1 MKRISFADTRC
12 SLAQSL
18 DMIGEWWTLLI
29 IREAYFGTRRFS
41 DFQTHL
47 GIARNV
53 LSERLDRLVENEIL
67 QRVPVTPSSKR
78 AHYRLTEKGRD
89 LVAVVI
95 SLVQWGDRWVM
106 GPDNAPIRM
115 VDRATGEDIADVQV
129 QAKDGRPLGL
139 YDIGLE
145 PGPGADDA
153 IRDRFSESVTD
164 SGAVRWRIRRHM
176 AA

>member
-153 IRDRFSESVTD
+153 IRDRFSEAVTD

>member
-153 IRDRFSESVTD
+153 IRDRFSEAVTE

>member
-1 MKRISFADTRC
+1 MKRISFANTQC

-29 IREAYFGTRRFS
+29 VREAYFGTRRFS
-41 DFQTHL
+41 DFQSQL

-53 LSERLDRLVENEIL
+53 LSERLDRLVANDIL
-67 QRVPVTPSSKR
+67 HRVPVTTQSKR

-89 LVAVVI
+89 LIAVVI
-95 SLVQWGDRWVM
+95 ALIQWGDRWIM

-115 VDRATGEDIADVQV
+115 VDRGSGEDIDALQV
-129 QAKDGRPLGL
+129 RAKDGRALEL
-139 YDIGLE
+139 QDIRLE

-153 IRDRFSESVTD
+153 IRDRFGEAITN
-164 SGAVRWRIRRHM
+164 SGAVRWRVRRHV
-176 AA
+176 AT

>member
-41 DFQTHL
+41 DFQSHL

-53 LSERLDRLVENEIL
+53 LSERLDRLVANDIL
-67 QRVPVTPSSKR
+67 QRVPVSPGSKR
-78 AHYRLTEKGRD
+78 AHYRLSEKGRD
-89 LVAVVI
+89 LVTVVI
-95 SLVQWGDRWVM
+95 ALVQWGDRWVM
-106 GPDNAPIRM
+106 GPENAPVRM
-115 VDRATGEDIADVQV
+115 VDRATGEDIDTVQV
-129 QAKDGRPLGL
+129 RAKNGRPLGL
-139 YDIGLE
+139 HDIGLE

-153 IRDRFSESVTD
+153 IRERFSEAVTD
-164 SGAVRWRIRRHM
+164 TGAVRWRIRRHM

>member
-1 MKRISFADTRC
+1 MKRISFADTKC

-41 DFQTHL
+41 DFQSRL

-53 LSERLDRLVENEIL
+53 LSERLNRLVVNDIL
-67 QRVPVTPSSKR
+67 QRLPVAPRSQR

-89 LVAVVI
+89 LITVVI
-95 SLVQWGDRWVM
+95 ALVQWGDHWVM

-115 VDRATGEDIADVQV
+115 VDRATGEDIGTVQV
-129 QAKDGRPLGL
+129 RAKDGRALEL
-139 YDIGLE
+139 NDIGLE

-153 IRDRFSESVTD
+153 IRNRFSEAITD
-164 SGAVRWRIRRHM
+164 SGAVRWRVRRHV
-176 AA
+176 AT